1 MLNRL
6 EEFDSQNLQEYVTP
20 PRIRLMGVGGAGNNI
35 LRRLHRR
42 TISGTETIA
51 LNTDA
56 IQLNVCQ
63 ADRLLLL
70 GKEENKGR
78 GTGGRPQLGRR
89 YAEDERELIK
99 ACVEG
104 ADLVFVIA
112 AMGGGTGT
120 GAAPVIA
127 RIAREADA
135 LVVGVSILPQTME
148 GKPKR
153 QLARDGLEEFRQ
165 ACNCVIE
172 LDNQLLQE
180 LRPDYPFKRAYDVM
194 SDLVAD
200 MVQTL
205 TETVT
210 VPSTINV
217 DFADLKRIIEAGGSA
232 KVLFGEASSP
242 EPADVLNH
250 LLGNPLLNPDFQ
262 GAEAALLHITAGTDF
277 ALSNCHEI
285 MAALRVD
292 LARDVNLILG
302 YRTDETLDSRVR
314 VVMMVSAIPNNVNG
328 DGYADMIVSGNGNNG
343 ASTASVLG
351 DTIPMVG

>member
-42 TISGTETIA
+42 TITGAETIA

-56 IQLNVCQ
+56 IQLNECQ
-63 ADRLLLL
+63 ANRLLLL

-104 ADLVFVIA
+104 SDLVFVIA

-127 RIAREADA
+127 RIAREVDA
-135 LVVGVSILPQTME
+135 LVVGVSILPQKME

-165 ACNCVIE
+165 ACNCVVE
-172 LDNQLLQE
+172 LDNQKLQE
-180 LRPDYPFKRAYDVM
+180 HKPDYPFKRAYDVM
-194 SDLVAD
+194 SDMVAD
-200 MVQTL
+200 MVQAL

-232 KVLFGEASSP
+232 KVLYGEASSP
-242 EPADVLNH
+242 DPADVLNH
-250 LLGNPLLNPDFQ
+250 LLGNPLLGPDFE
-262 GAEAALLHITAGTDF
+262 GGEAALLHITAGNDF

-292 LARDVNLILG
+292 LAQDVNLILG
-302 YRTDETLDSRVR
+302 YRTDETLDNRVR
-314 VVMMVSAIPNNVNG
+314 VVMLVSAIPNDV
-328 DGYADMIVSGNGNNG
+328 GYADMIVSGSGGG
-343 ASTASVLG
+343 ASTGSVLS
-351 DTIPMVG
+351 DSIPMVG

>member
-1 MLNRL
+1 
-6 EEFDSQNLQEYVTP
+6 
-20 PRIRLMGVGGAGNNI
+20 
-35 LRRLHRR
+35 
-42 TISGTETIA
+42 
-51 LNTDA
+51 
-56 IQLNVCQ
+56 VCQ